1 MTKPPVSSA
10 AAPLQSTVPLESVS
24 ESQRE
29 LQSQPPMTHVKTEPL
44 KFNELPVS
52 ALPHPISESVN
63 GLCNLS
69 TAIQEFKRRLDEL
82 ENHLDF
88 IQASVEIE
96 EQLAAGDV
104 AVTSK
109 CELQSI
115 CETMCA
121 RSLRRYIISHL
132 DEAQKLRE
140 QVPSALKTAPQ
151 PAKLVLDCIGR
162 FYLQGSRAYSKD
174 SPMIPAREASILA
187 LELLLLT
194 IEGELQID
202 DLVRQET
209 VQAAV
214 NWRKRLVI
222 EGGIRKA
229 NEIDAK
235 GLLLFVTCYGI
246 PKVFKNEDIWDLVLA
261 GNAGQVA
268 KALRRSGSL
277 VSRVSEIIEQAMSSG
292 LKQNAKLEAVDV
304 ASSFGIDDKFTAQK
318 LLTAYLQ
325 ESEETLKRRKREANN
340 LPTQL
345 KQANER
351 HLTALKTVM
360 KFLRER
366 NLDPLKVVPAWQLTE
381 KITKLEEENANL
393 SRTILETVTIKE
405 RADEND
411 FLDKTNP
418 AIKCLRVTGQVSNL
432 LSSPSAGLYEQKK
445 AAAYV
450 MDSRSPFNSSIRVD
464 IQPGGLASF
473 GGDRY
478 PSATLTSYSS
488 AGVSLH
494 ENVGGSSFGAGCG
507 LRHDA
512 SVNIPGAYGIPTAGN
527 LSTSSVGREG
537 VVDRPVFITGRSN
550 GVAYGGVGN
559 EAPGQSYVR
568 SRTYGLFGPS
578 PLMEGFPGLL
588 DSPPPVIG
596 ATINVADLFRFV
608 DAVVESDYNGR
619 VGDYHQ

>member
-432 LSSPSAGLYEQKK
+432 LSSPSAGLYEQ
-445 AAAYV
+445 
-450 MDSRSPFNSSIRVD
+450 N
-464 IQPGGLASF
+464 
-473 GGDRY
+473 
-478 PSATLTSYSS
+478 
-488 AGVSLH
+488 
-494 ENVGGSSFGAGCG
+494 FGAGCG

-537 VVDRPVFITGRSN
+537 VVDRP